1 MDKQR
6 MLENAVMDALG
17 KHGATFIEGFEAL
30 LAVIVYG
37 AISSGNTKEATLK
50 AIITTWDDMVQHI
63 KERLDE
69 MPPAGEDFTVALSE
83 QVKAT
88 MAEHPEMKD
97 TMREMLARLRQHLDG
112 VRTGKYASAGE
123 ALDAMGAKPVDL
135 DELPPEVRRALLD
148 MADDDDDASGA
159 TIN

>member
-17 KHGATFIEGFEAL
+17 RHGASFIEGFEAL

-50 AIITTWDDMVQHI
+50 AITTAWDDMVQHI

-69 MPPAGEDFTVALSE
+69 IPAGEEFTVAMSE
-83 QVKAT
+83 QVKAA

-97 TMREMLARLRQHLDG
+97 KMTELLAQLRQHLDG
-112 VRTGKYASAGE
+112 VRTGKYASPSE
-123 ALDAMGAKPVDL
+123 ALDAMGMKPLDL
-135 DELPPEVRRALLD
+135 DELPPEVRRALRD
-148 MADDDDDASGA
+148 MADDEDDESDM
-159 TIN
+159 TVN

>member
-6 MLENAVMDALG
+6 MLENAVLDAPG

-50 AIITTWDDMVQHI
+50 AITTTRDDMVKHI
-63 KERLDE
+63 EARLDE
-69 MPPAGEDFTVALSE
+69 IPAGEDFTVALSE
-83 QVKAT
+83 Q
-88 MAEHPEMKD
+88 
-97 TMREMLARLRQHLDG
+97 LRQHLDG
-112 VRTGKYASAGE
+112 VRTGKYAGPSE
-123 ALDAMGAKPVDL
+123 ALDAMGAKPLDL
-135 DELPPEVRRALLD
+135 DSPEVRRVLLD
-148 MADDDDDASGA
+148 MADDDDDESGA

>member
-6 MLENAVMDALG
+6 MLENAVLDAPG

-50 AIITTWDDMVQHI
+50 AITTTRDDMVKHI
-63 KERLDE
+63 EARLDE
-69 MPPAGEDFTVALSE
+69 IPAGEDFTVALSE
-83 QVKAT
+83 QVKAA
-88 MAEHPEMKD
+88 MAEHPEMKE
-97 TMREMLARLRQHLDG
+97 TMTEMLAQLRQHLDG
-112 VRTGKYASAGE
+112 VRTGKYAGPSE
-123 ALDAMGAKPVDL
+123 ALDAMGAKPLDL
-135 DELPPEVRRALLD
+135 DSPEVRRVLLD
-148 MADDDDDASGA
+148 MADDDDDESGA

>member
-1 MDKQR
+1 MHKQR

-63 KERLDE
+63 KARLDE
-69 MPPAGEDFTVALSE
+69 IPAGEDFTVALSE
-83 QVKAT
+83 QVKAA
-88 MAEHPEMKD
+88 MAEHAEMKD

-148 MADDDDDASGA
+148 MADDDDDESGA

>member
-1 MDKQR
+1 
-6 MLENAVMDALG
+6 MDALG

-50 AIITTWDDMVQHI
+50 AITTTWDDMVQHI
-63 KERLDE
+63 KARLNE
-69 MPPAGEDFTVALSE
+69 VPAGEEFVVAMSE
-83 QVKAT
+83 QVKAA

-97 TMREMLARLRQHLDG
+97 KLTEFLARLRQYLDG
-112 VRTGKYASAGE
+112 VRTGKYASPSE
-123 ALDAMGAKPVDL
+123 ALDAMGVKPLDL
-135 DELPPEVRRALLD
+135 DDPEVRRALLD
-148 MADDDDDASGA
+148 MADDDDDEPGA